1 MNVKPNDPSRQ
12 AYDFEP
18 KGNPKCRYCGHPK
31 PTLEIYTWG
40 DRIEFKCP
48 IQRELVQRIQK
59 PCAYFIYKEGGR

>member
-1 MNVKPNDPSRQ
+1 MSVEPNDPSLA
-12 AYDFEP
+12 AYWREP
-18 KGNPKCRYCGHPK
+18 KGNPKCRFCGHPYRI
-31 PTLEIYTWG
+31 TEIYTWG